1 MSDKHEYRCPVCD
14 QKCAREFT
22 MPQMKLNKDFYSYT
36 LPSGSTDHPGKW
48 TNQKQFEKELERT
61 RYVSGASERMGE
73 TYAKDEW
80 IETREKKKAEDA
92 KEVKAYKEYAGW

>member
-1 MSDKHEYRCPVCD
+1 
-14 QKCAREFT
+14 
-22 MPQMKLNKDFYSYT
+22 
-36 LPSGSTDHPGKW
+36 
-48 TNQKQFEKELERT
+48 
-61 RYVSGASERMGE
+61 MGE